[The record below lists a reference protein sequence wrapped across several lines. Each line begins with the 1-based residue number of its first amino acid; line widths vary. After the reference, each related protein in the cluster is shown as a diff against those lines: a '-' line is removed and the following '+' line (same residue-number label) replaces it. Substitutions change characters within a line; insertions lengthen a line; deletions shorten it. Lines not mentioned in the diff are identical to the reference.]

1 MSSTA
6 VLGFIKDINNKNIK
20 AVNDRLKKDKPNQ
33 RYSDPKAEGL
43 VYTLLHAAAATGS
56 QEITAA
62 LLKAGAD
69 VNAKD
74 SKGKT
79 PLAWLASH
87 TNSEPHLKVAELL
100 LKQKDIDIQAASS
113 SKATPLHEAAAA
125 GNTAL
130 VQLLLQKG
138 ACPTDS
144 SPGYPPLHAACQ
156 GASSS
161 GQARMPVVELLL
173 QAASEQLQQ
182 QDAAGFTALMRL
194 LQRGMWSDARQLLA
208 AGDCSLN
215 AQAPTGETALL
226 LACSCAA
233 PDLQLVSDLLAAG
246 ASAAA
251 QDSPARNTPLLL
263 AVKAGGPASVALA
276 QLLLQAGSC
285 QEPATV
291 AGRARPGDA
300 PLQDRCNI
308 NASNAAGE
316 TALSLA
322 AAAAL
327 AGKAAAP
334 AAGAGKGA
342 AAAAAAAA
350 QSSVDAAQQLLAV
363 VLSGRPAVPEQLG
376 ATLLEAGLSGKLP
389 DAVTAQLVALL
400 PAEAVARAAAAAC
413 LPQPLTFQG
422 LLGLKLHRTA
432 VAHLVKSSGKEP
444 GAPQDA
450 AGNSHLHNA
459 VSGPEDLP
467 DLVAALLAVG
477 LPADA
482 VNGDGDT
489 ALHVAA
495 RAGHVEACRALVAGG
510 ADVMRRNNKN
520 RVPGNQLQA
529 EEAWRLAKEQK
540 NHQLWDAKMK
550 ATQTASA
557 FGIRVT

>member
-20 AVNDRLKKDKPNQ
+20 AVNDRLKKEKPDQ

-69 VNAKD
+69 
-74 SKGKT
+74 
-79 PLAWLASH
+79 
-87 TNSEPHLKVAELL
+87 
-100 LKQKDIDIQAASS
+100 
-113 SKATPLHEAAAA
+113 
-125 GNTAL
+125 
-130 VQLLLQKG
+130 
-138 ACPTDS
+138 
-144 SPGYPPLHAACQ
+144 
-156 GASSS
+156 
-161 GQARMPVVELLL
+161 
-173 QAASEQLQQ
+173 
-182 QDAAGFTALMRL
+182 DAAGFTALMRL

-226 LACSCAA
+226 LACSCTA

-263 AVKAGGPASVALA
+263 AVKAGGPA
-276 QLLLQAGSC
+276 
-285 QEPATV
+285 
-291 AGRARPGDA
+291 
-300 PLQDRCNI
+300 
-308 NASNAAGE
+308 
-316 TALSLA
+316 
-322 AAAAL
+322 
-327 AGKAAAP
+327 GKAAAP

-363 VLSGRPAVPEQLG
+363 VLAGRPAVPEQLG

-450 AGNSHLHNA
+450 AGNTHLHNA

-520 RVPGNQLQA
+520 RVPGNQLKA

-550 ATQTASA
+550 AMQTASA

>member
-20 AVNDRLKKDKPNQ
+20 AVNDRLKKEKPNQ
-33 RYSDPKAEGL
+33 CYSDPKAEGL

-69 VNAKD
+69 
-74 SKGKT
+74 
-79 PLAWLASH
+79 
-87 TNSEPHLKVAELL
+87 
-100 LKQKDIDIQAASS
+100 
-113 SKATPLHEAAAA
+113 
-125 GNTAL
+125 
-130 VQLLLQKG
+130 
-138 ACPTDS
+138 
-144 SPGYPPLHAACQ
+144 
-156 GASSS
+156 
-161 GQARMPVVELLL
+161 
-173 QAASEQLQQ
+173 
-182 QDAAGFTALMRL
+182 DAAGFTALMRL

-263 AVKAGGPASVALA
+263 AVKAGGPA
-276 QLLLQAGSC
+276 
-285 QEPATV
+285 
-291 AGRARPGDA
+291 
-300 PLQDRCNI
+300 
-308 NASNAAGE
+308 
-316 TALSLA
+316 
-322 AAAAL
+322 
-327 AGKAAAP
+327 
-334 AAGAGKGA
+334 
-342 AAAAAAAA
+342 
-350 QSSVDAAQQLLAV
+350 
-363 VLSGRPAVPEQLG
+363 GRPAVPEQLG

-450 AGNSHLHNA
+450 AGNTHLHNA

-520 RVPGNQLQA
+520 RVPGNQLKLPEQTKAYLAEA